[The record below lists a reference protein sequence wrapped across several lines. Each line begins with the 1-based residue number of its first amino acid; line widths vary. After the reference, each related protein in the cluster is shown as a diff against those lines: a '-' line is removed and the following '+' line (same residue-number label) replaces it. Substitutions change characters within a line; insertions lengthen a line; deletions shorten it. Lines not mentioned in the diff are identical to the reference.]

1 MTLFRYDFFALQLG
15 KVEHTKY
22 NITLYNV
29 RVPALKSPQALI
41 ALPAHN
47 EETVLGRVIQS
58 LRRIGPVDILVV
70 DDGSTD
76 ATARI
81 AHRNR
86 VRVISFPKNKGK
98 GCALRAAIAYAIK
111 KRYPTL
117 VTMDADGQHDPRDIP
132 SLLKGLQTHDVSLGN
147 RFVQGADIPA
157 YARAAN
163 ILGNV
168 VNLVFT
174 GMWVSDSQCGL
185 RAYTRT
191 AFEKLRLHS
200 THYEID
206 TEIIRELK
214 RKHISYTQVP
224 VRVRYTSYSKSKR
237 TKQSFLM
244 GLETIMRLV
253 RIYRK

>member
-1 MTLFRYDFFALQLG
+1 M
-15 KVEHTKY
+15 
-22 NITLYNV
+22 
-29 RVPALKSPQALI
+29 RVPAIKSSQVLI

-47 EETVLGRVIQS
+47 EEKVLGHVLQS
-58 LRRIGPVDILVV
+58 LHRCGYTNIVVV

-76 ATARI
+76 STAQI
-81 AHRNR
+81 AHRYGAH
-86 VRVISFPKNKGK
+86 VVSFAHNKGK
-98 GCALRAAIAYAIK
+98 GCALRAAITYAINK
-111 KRYPTL
+111 KYSAL

-132 SLLKGLQTHDVSLGN
+132 ALLKGLQTHDISLGN
-147 RFVQGADIPA
+147 RFVRGADIPA

-163 ILGNV
+163 MLGNV
-168 VNLVFT
+168 VNLVFA

-191 AFEKLRLHS
+191 ALKKIRLHS

-214 RKHISYTQVP
+214 RKRISYTQVP
-224 VRVRYTSYSKSKR
+224 VRVHYTSYSKSKR

-244 GLETIMRLV
+244 GIETVLRLI